1 MKKIICI
8 VLSVLMLCSSTVFA
22 QAEATELT
30 RAEKL
35 ALLDYQNYID
45 ELATEYEFNGV
56 VYATQNGK
64 VLCQGGY
71 GIANTDENKEVTVDT
86 LFSIGSVSKQFCASA
101 ILLLQEQGKLSVND
115 TIEKYFPN
123 YTVAKDITLHQLLT
137 MRSGIR
143 DYINKDFSYI
153 DQPYPTEHYELSD
166 KATAEENQT
175 SILNWLYTQRLKFTP
190 GTTHHYSNTNYLLL
204 AIVVE
209 KASGMSYNDFLKE
222 NIFEPLEMTNTGFY
236 IDLANSPDLA
246 ENCSPYGVSAES
258 YIKGMN
264 SGAGDIVSNVKD
276 IDKWCT
282 ALRNGTLLSEESYKA
297 MTTAYDGY
305 GYGIEVNEEGRLHH
319 NGRLS
324 TYVSELITYPEKGI
338 NVIAIT
344 NDYDTGLFN
353 GLPVED
359 LAYEV
364 EYLAVTGIVSGDI
377 DKDDSVNIKD
387 ATEIQSFVAKLAD
400 FSESQYLRADV
411 DEDNFVNIK
420 DATSVQMF
428 VAKLYTDTTVGNKIV

>member
-8 VLSVLMLCSSTVFA
+8 VLSILMLCSSAVFA
-22 QAEATELT
+22 QAETTELT
-30 RAEKL
+30 RAEQL
-35 ALLDYQNYID
+35 AILEYQNYID

-71 GIANTDENKEVTVDT
+71 GIANTDEDKEITVDT

-101 ILLLQEQGKLSVND
+101 VLLLQEQGKLSVND
-115 TIEKYFPN
+115 TLEKYFPD

-143 DYINKDFSYI
+143 DYVNRDLSYV

-166 KATAEENQT
+166 KFTAEENRA
-175 SILNWLYTQRLKFTP
+175 SILNWLYTQKLKFTP
-190 GTTHHYSNTNYLLL
+190 GTKHHYSNTNYLLL
-204 AIVVE
+204 SIIVE
-209 KASGMSYNDFLKE
+209 QASGMSYNDFLRE

-246 ENCSPYGVSAES
+246 EHCPPDIKPAEAE
-258 YIKGMN
+258 IKGMN

-276 IDKWCT
+276 LDKWCT
-282 ALRNGTLLSEESYKA
+282 ALKNGTLLSEESYKA

-319 NGRLS
+319 NGRLAS
-324 TYVSELITYPEKGI
+324 YVSVLITYPEKGLNI
-338 NVIAIT
+338 IAIT
-344 NDYDTGLFN
+344 NDYDTGAFN
-353 GLPVED
+353 GLPVDD
-359 LAYEV
+359 LAYEL
-364 EYLAVTGIVSGDI
+364 EELTVTGIMSGDT
-377 DKDDSVNIKD
+377 DKDNSVNIKD

-400 FSESQYLRADV
+400 FSESQKLRADV
-411 DEDNFVNIK
+411 NEDNFVNIK

-428 VAKLYTDTTVGNKIV
+428 VAKLNTDTTVGDKIV